1 MMPLL
6 NWTTSEPVPAELAA
20 YLPEALEASRIS
32 LIPAGPKGHGAAMKK
47 LLTWL
52 SQFGI
57 LALPAGD
64 EEREEMMANI
74 ASSYQDALGD
84 LPSDLLI
91 SAIDQTIKTHKF
103 RNLPLPG
110 DIREKVEV
118 ELSERK
124 ALSTKIKSA
133 DFFTRLRGQQA
144 APAVRPKRTEAEIA
158 AASAAAAQ
166 AKAILDNATIKRVPV
181 KAGDHRTPTADP
193 YKAAYAFIKRTG
205 DE

>member
-6 NWTTSEPVPAELAA
+6 NWTTSEPVPTELVA

-32 LIPAGPKGHGAAMKK
+32 LIPAGPKSHGAAMHK
-47 LLTWL
+47 LLMWL

-57 LALPAGD
+57 LALPAG
-64 EEREEMMANI
+64 EEAREEMMATI

-91 SAIDQTIKTHKF
+91 SAIDQTIRTHKF

-110 DIREKVEV
+110 DIRELVSV

-124 ALSTKIKSA
+124 ALSTKIKTAVYFAGKQGQEAPRQARKPHSEA
-133 DFFTRLRGQQA
+133 DKA
-144 APAVRPKRTEAEIA
+144 AVI
-158 AASAAAAQ
+158 AAAAQ
-166 AKAILDNATIKRVPV
+166 AKAILDNATIKRVPTQ
-181 KAGDHRTPTADP
+181 AGDRRAPTADP
-193 YKAAYAFIKRTG
+193 YKAAYAALKRTG

>member
-1 MMPLL
+1 
-6 NWTTSEPVPAELAA
+6 
-20 YLPEALEASRIS
+20 
-32 LIPAGPKGHGAAMKK
+32 MKK

-52 SQFGI
+52 TQFGI

-64 EEREEMMANI
+64 DAKEEMLSNI

-110 DIREKVEV
+110 DIRELVSA
-118 ELSERK
+118 ELSERR
-124 ALSTKIKSA
+124 ALSTKIKTA
-133 DFFTRLRGQQA
+133 DFFVRTRGQEAPRA
-144 APAVRPKRTEAEIA
+144 AHKPRTEAEKQA
-158 AASAAAAQ
+158 AADAV
-166 AKAILDNATIKRVPV
+166 AKARAILDGATLKKVPTA
-181 KAGDHRTPTADP
+181 AGDHRTPAADP
-193 YKAAYAFIKRTG
+193 YRAAYAFIKPKG